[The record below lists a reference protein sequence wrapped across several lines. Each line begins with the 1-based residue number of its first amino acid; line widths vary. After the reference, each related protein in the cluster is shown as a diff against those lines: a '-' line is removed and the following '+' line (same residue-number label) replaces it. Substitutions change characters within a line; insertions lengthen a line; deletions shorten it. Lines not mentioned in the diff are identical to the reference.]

1 MIYNLTDL
9 NKKDINIILIEHNNV
24 VVLYHSN
31 TCGYCIDLMPLWKR
45 VTNKHVKDNNV
56 IIINAEANDIKYLRV
71 KFKKN
76 IIGFP
81 TIIKYSKGKMI
92 SEYDGEKKA
101 REFNNFFKKII

>member
-1 MIYNLTDL
+1 MIYNLTNL
-9 NKKDINIILIEHNNV
+9 NKKNINKILIEHNNV

-45 VTNKHVKDNNV
+45 VTNKYIKDNNV

-76 IIGFP
+76 ITGYP
-81 TIIKYSKGKMI
+81 TIMKYSNGKMI
-92 SEYDGEKKA
+92 GEYDGEKKA
-101 REFNNFFKKII
+101 RTLNKFFKK

>member
-1 MIYNLTDL
+1 MIYNLTNL
-9 NKKDINIILIEHNNV
+9 NKKDINKILIEHNNV

-45 VTNKHVKDNNV
+45 VTNKYIKDNNV
-56 IIINAEANDIKYLRV
+56 IIINAEANCIKYLRV

-76 IIGFP
+76 IIGYP
-81 TIIKYSKGKMI
+81 TIMKYSNGKMI

-101 REFNNFFKKII
+101 RELNNFLKK

>member
-1 MIYNLTDL
+1 MIYNLTNL
-9 NKKDINIILIEHNNV
+9 NKKDINKILIEHNNV

-45 VTNKHVKDNNV
+45 VTNKYIKDNNV
-56 IIINAEANDIKYLRV
+56 IIINAEANYIKYLRV

-76 IIGFP
+76 IIGYP
-81 TIIKYSKGKMI
+81 TIMKYSKGKMI

-101 REFNNFFKKII
+101 RELNNFLKK

>member
-1 MIYNLTDL
+1 MIYNLTNL
-9 NKKDINIILIEHNNV
+9 NKKDINKILIEKNNV

-45 VTNKHVKDNNV
+45 VTNKYIKDNNV
-56 IIINAEANDIKYLRV
+56 IIINAEANCIKYLRV

-76 IIGFP
+76 IIGYP
-81 TIIKYSKGKMI
+81 TIMKYSNGKMI

-101 REFNNFFKKII
+101 RELNNFLKK

>member
-1 MIYNLTDL
+1 MIYNLTNL
-9 NKKDINIILIEHNNV
+9 NKKDINKILIEHNNV

-45 VTNKHVKDNNV
+45 VTNKYVKDNNV
-56 IIINAEANDIKYLRV
+56 IIINAEANCIKYLRV

-76 IIGFP
+76 IIGYP
-81 TIIKYSKGKMI
+81 TIMKYSKGKMI

-101 REFNNFFKKII
+101 RELNYFLKK

>member
-1 MIYNLTDL
+1 MIYNLTNL
-9 NKKDINIILIEHNNV
+9 NKKDINKILIENNNV

-45 VTNKHVKDNNV
+45 VTNKYVKDNNV
-56 IIINAEANDIKYLRV
+56 IIINAEANCIKYLRV

-76 IIGFP
+76 IIGYP
-81 TIIKYSKGKMI
+81 TIMKYSKGKMI

-101 REFNNFFKKII
+101 RELNNFLKK

>member
-1 MIYNLTDL
+1 MIYNLTNL
-9 NKKDINIILIEHNNV
+9 NKKDINKILIEHNNV

-45 VTNKHVKDNNV
+45 VTNKYIKDNNV
-56 IIINAEANDIKYLRV
+56 IIINAEANYIKYLRV

-76 IIGFP
+76 IIGYP
-81 TIIKYSKGKMI
+81 TIIKYSKGKMV

-101 REFNNFFKKII
+101 REFNKFFKII

>member
-1 MIYNLTDL
+1 MIYNLTNL
-9 NKKDINIILIEHNNV
+9 NKKDINKILIEHNNV

-45 VTNKHVKDNNV
+45 VTNKYVKDNNV
-56 IIINAEANDIKYLRV
+56 IIINAEANCIKYLRV

-76 IIGFP
+76 IIGYP
-81 TIIKYSKGKMI
+81 TIMKYSKGKMI

-101 REFNNFFKKII
+101 RELNYFFKK